1 MYVHIYVSIDRS
13 EELRLRD
20 RIVPRKS
27 GISSTFV
34 RVHSD
39 KGVDPRSIFRNRS
52 IVERMSGTL
61 AYVRTLVYWRASG
74 SIYG

>member
-34 RVHSD
+34 RVQSD
-39 KGVDPRSIFRNRS
+39 KEVDPRSIFRNRS

-61 AYVRTLVYWRASG
+61 AYIRTYTRVLACQR
-74 SIYG
+74 